1 MAKIVSRTAFLL
13 AAIAAPSA
21 ALAQDSEQRITVI
34 GAMQDPEQRIT
45 VIGAMQDPEQR
56 ITVIGAMQDPE
67 QRIQVIGAI
76 QDPEQRIQVIG
87 AIQDPEQRIQ
97 VIGATSERGRAAP
110 AEDPTDKAIP
120 EIPVVYEDDEEAPAQ
135 PAPAPGR

>member
-21 ALAQDSEQRITVI
+21 GLAQDSEQRITVI

-67 QRIQVIGAI
+67 QRIT
-76 QDPEQRIQVIG
+76 
-87 AIQDPEQRIQ
+87 
-97 VIGATSERGRAAP
+97 VIGATSERTEAAP
-110 AEDPTDKAIP
+110 AEDPADKAIP
-120 EIPVVYEDDEEAPAQ
+120 EIPVVYEDDQEAPTRAQ
-135 PAPAPGR
+135 PAPSPGR